1 MTVPTGIDILNTV
14 NRMQDKAKEIHRLG
28 KTIGLVPT
36 MGYFHEGHLSLM
48 REARKETDYVVVS
61 LFVNPIQFGPHE
73 DLDRYPRDMER
84 DVTLAQQTGVD
95 AIFTPPVDEMYPP
108 GFRTAVTVEGLSNV
122 LCGAHRPGHFQGVTT
137 VVCKLFNTVTPDVAY
152 FGQKDAQQAIIIKRM
167 VEDLNFTVRI
177 RVLPI
182 VRETDGLAMSSRNA
196 YLSERER
203 QAALCLH
210 RALQKAEESVRQGE
224 RNAQAIIAQAEAVI
238 RSEPLAR
245 VEYAAICDTEEL
257 SSLEM
262 ITDEALLALAVRIG
276 NTRLIDNVI
285 LKTR

>member
-1 MTVPTGIDILNTV
+1 MDILHTTS
-14 NRMQDKAKEIHRLG
+14 RMQDKAGAMHRLG

-84 DVTLAQQTGVD
+84 DIALAQQAGVD
-95 AIFTPPVDEMYPP
+95 AIFIPPADEMYPP
-108 GFRTAVTVEGLSNV
+108 GFRTAVAVEGLSNV
-122 LCGAHRPGHFQGVTT
+122 LCGAHRPGHFQGVAT
-137 VVCKLFNTVTPDVAY
+137 VVCKLFNIVTPDVAY

-177 RVLPI
+177 TVLPI

-238 RSEPLAR
+238 RSEPLAK
-245 VEYAAICDTEEL
+245 VEYVAICDTEEL
-257 SSLEM
+257 SSIEN

-276 NTRLIDNVI
+276 NTRLIDNAI
-285 LKTR
+285 LKTG